1 MGVVGQRARVTA
13 EGVTVPA
20 GLTGAVDV
28 LFDGRRIW
36 SFDPVR
42 DAGRGKGERL
52 VRWPKAL
59 ARRLDGTTPVTVRS
73 HVDGQVLFSG
83 EVAFGSSG
91 RRIELVDDKGAP
103 LTVDKSGKLAREFSG
118 TSGDNLERVLDR
130 VEDVLAFLRD
140 RAGVPAY
147 LCYGGL
153 LGAVRTGHLIGH
165 DSDVDLSYLSA
176 FSHPADIV
184 AESFRIERLFHR
196 SGWETRRMSGN
207 DFKVFAVLDDRSR
220 VGIDVFGSYYVDGV
234 YHLMADVRGEL
245 PESALLPLGSV
256 QLEGRTIPAPNDPA
270 ALLQLTYGPSW
281 QVPDPA
287 FRFHS
292 PPSTLRRM
300 NGWMQGERVHLRP
313 WENYHAGTSP
323 DTGAEPSDFG
333 RWVAGRL
340 QPDAGVIDL
349 GSGAGRDAVHLAA
362 AGHRV
367 TGFDYCGAALRAAR
381 RRARADTSAAVFEEL
396 NLYDTRRTLARSAL
410 LAHEGWVS
418 GAMTR
423 LLPNTLNH
431 AGRANLWRLG
441 RMVLRPGGRMY
452 VEFVVPRRVD
462 EATPGLPPTVLRPVT
477 RDVIVAEVQASG
489 GHVELDDVVT
499 GRGLADERRTLCR
512 MVVSW
517 S

>member
-1 MGVVGQRARVTA
+1 
-13 EGVTVPA
+13 
-20 GLTGAVDV
+20 
-28 LFDGRRIW
+28 
-36 SFDPVR
+36 
-42 DAGRGKGERL
+42 
-52 VRWPKAL
+52 
-59 ARRLDGTTPVTVRS
+59 
-73 HVDGQVLFSG
+73 
-83 EVAFGSSG
+83 
-91 RRIELVDDKGAP
+91 
-103 LTVDKSGKLAREFSG
+103 
-118 TSGDNLERVLDR
+118 
-130 VEDVLAFLRD
+130 
-140 RAGVPAY
+140 
-147 LCYGGL
+147 
-153 LGAVRTGHLIGH
+153 
-165 DSDVDLSYLSA
+165 
-176 FSHPADIV
+176 
-184 AESFRIERLFHR
+184 
-196 SGWETRRMSGN
+196 
-207 DFKVFAVLDDRSR
+207 
-220 VGIDVFGSYYVDGV
+220 
-234 YHLMADVRGEL
+234 
-245 PESALLPLGSV
+245 
-256 QLEGRTIPAPNDPA
+256 
-270 ALLQLTYGPSW
+270 
-281 QVPDPA
+281 
-287 FRFHS
+287 
-292 PPSTLRRM
+292 
-300 NGWMQGERVHLRP
+300 
-313 WENYHAGTSP
+313 
-323 DTGAEPSDFG
+323 
-333 RWVAGRL
+333 
-340 QPDAGVIDL
+340 VIDL